1 LQSTERRSCTRR
13 RRTGKFCQVQV
24 EETARKEREKP
35 SKRPGQTGGFG
46 KIPSKYVSSNLLTP
60 QELTVLA
67 YRSMHTDERTS
78 WGCNYAKMMR
88 PRQGNKIVS
97 SGLSKDVLRRALKG
111 LQGKGPMEREQGPRN
126 CKGRGRGYAVDRLT
140 FDEPKSNYV
149 IAEPD
154 LLDGSLTPSQIT
166 IALLLRHRGTKG
178 LLPWQIVKRLECSRP
193 TANKVI
199 RKLESVGIAKNFGTD
214 TAPFWAL
221 SSVKNSGVKRTGGK
235 TAGVKT
241 TGNTHRT
248 RLSLTSVPHGP
259 FDPHVKA
266 SPAVCEEGPKG
277 TDEDEQGPLAQA
289 TNDLIAATNA
299 TFEVRLGMLPAKRSG
314 MVMDRE
320 GREVRISEKDRKSIE
335 ALGGDVEELFDRA
348 MAQKAKGKKPIGCV
362 VKYMI
367 GMAKNDAATALG
379 TEPGVVQE
387 IITGNTHARKAAL
400 AKATGGKPKPSAA
413 VLRGR
418 ARTTAPR
425 SDGAALMASLE
436 RLQQGRRPCQEPA
449 LVKAEERRFS
459 L

>member
-1 LQSTERRSCTRR
+1 MAVNERNEAPLIEHVSGQRAPKKR
-13 RRTGKFCQVQV
+13 
-24 EETARKEREKP
+24 

-60 QELTVLA
+60 QELTVVA
-67 YRSMHTDERTS
+67 YRSMHTDERTA

-88 PRQGNKIVS
+88 PRQGNKIAS
-97 SGLSKDVLRRALKG
+97 SGLSKGLLGVALKG
-111 LQGKGPMEREQGPRN
+111 VQDKGVMEREQGPRN

-154 LLDGSLTPSQIT
+154 LLDGTLTPCQIT
-166 IALLLRHRGTKG
+166 IALLLRYRGSRG

-199 RKLESVGIAKNFGTD
+199 RKLESVGIAKNFGSE

-221 SSVKNSGVKRTGGK
+221 SSVKNPGVKRTGGK

-241 TGNTHRT
+241 TGSTHRT
-248 RLSLTSVPHGP
+248 RLSLTSVPHEP
-259 FDPHVKA
+259 FDSHVKA
-266 SPAVCEEGPKG
+266 SPACCDEGPKG
-277 TDEDEQGPLAQA
+277 IDEDERGPLASA
-289 TNDLIAATNA
+289 TSELIAATNA
-299 TFEVRLGMLPAKRSG
+299 TFEVRHGMLPAKRSG

-320 GREVRISEKDRKSIE
+320 GARPRISDMDRKAIE
-335 ALGGDVEELFDRA
+335 ALGGDVEDLYDRT
-348 MAQKAKGKKPIGCV
+348 MVQKAKAKSEGKKPIGCV

-367 GMAKNDAATALG
+367 GIAKRDAATTLG
-379 TEPGVVQE
+379 TELGVGQE

-413 VLRGR
+413 VLRDR

-425 SDGAALMASLE
+425 SDGGALMASLE
-436 RLQQGRRPCQEPA
+436 RLQQGRRP
-449 LVKAEERRFS
+449 
-459 L
+459 